1 VLFLLAVDTGMPLL
15 AREFFSLLEEGIS
28 APRNETPANIAWMIN
43 RMNAMIQSDTLRDSD
58 SWRRVRDW
66 LDNRVGATPIPITAD
81 MALSVFAPWTQRVA
95 RFSFEL
101 GRS

>member
-1 VLFLLAVDTGMPLL
+1 
-15 AREFFSLLEEGIS
+15 
-28 APRNETPANIAWMIN
+28 MIN